1 MSQRPDLFRGQ
12 DACEQCGSRRFF
24 LQDGL
29 TFCQNGHQQEVST
42 QIETAD
48 DGRGLARKTR
58 KRREP
63 VEKVS
68 RGMPFAAHFHIHY
81 HP

>member
-1 MSQRPDLFRGQ
+1 MSQRLDLFRGNEP
-12 DACEQCGSRRFF
+12 CEQCGSRRFF

-29 TFCQNGHQQEVST
+29 TYCQNGHQQEVAT
-42 QIETAD
+42 QVEVAD

-58 KRREP
+58 KRKEP

-68 RGMPFAAHFHIHY
+68 RSMPAVPLAH
-81 HP
+81 